1 LQACKSR
8 AARAGT
14 GGGAVVE
21 TGTKE
26 FAGQL
31 HHEQPLIHCSGTA
44 VIILY
49 GFLSNLDELFKRID
63 ADSCSGAHAYSFG
76 DGGSLSSRRFYSQS
90 HAAEALLEVYLQT
103 KASDLL
109 IMLSELQVAL
119 SMFIFCISSIA
130 ACNIANGICKL
141 HWDFCLLVCNMHSIE
156 ATASDL
162 NHSQHCGVTN

>member
-1 LQACKSR
+1 LSR
-8 AARAGT
+8 AGHAGT

-119 SMFIFCISSIA
+119 CI
-130 ACNIANGICKL
+130 L
-141 HWDFCLLVCNMHSIE
+141 HFASTPLLH
-156 ATASDL
+156 ATLQTASATFFGAFACL
-162 NHSQHCGVTN
+162 SATCIALRHPRQA

>member
-1 LQACKSR
+1 LQAFKSR
-8 AARAGT
+8 AGHAGT

-63 ADSCSGAHAYSFG
+63 ADSCSGTHAYSFG

-119 SMFIFCISSIA
+119 CM
-130 ACNIANGICKL
+130 L
-141 HWDFCLLVCNMHSIE
+141 HFASAQLLHVTLLQ
-156 ATASDL
+156 TASATFIGAFACL
-162 NHSQHCGVTN
+162 SATCIASRHPPQT